1 MLKEIDRNET
11 KSKGSPKMKRR
22 KSMEINNSSSIQILH
37 TNRLLQTKNK
47 KNKRKWILCA
57 TIVYKVYS
65 TKILF
70 YIIMGAILGTFSFF
84 SIFDVFQILQLETI
98 SMEFAL
104 WYELFTEVISWWT
117 IKPSLMVDTPFAK
130 HFDMDKLFKILWR
143 GRKQGRCGR
152 TSLSLAWEIA
162 HIYLVFAHARE
173 FQKVCPYRNAW
184 QTV

>member
-70 YIIMGAILGTFSFF
+70 YIVIGAILGTFSFF

-117 IKPSLMVDTPFAK
+117 IKPSLMVDIYHVTERNFT
-130 HFDMDKLFKILWR
+130 FLFVRFIFGKYQMFFTLM
-143 GRKQGRCGR
+143 
-152 TSLSLAWEIA
+152 T
-162 HIYLVFAHARE
+162 
-173 FQKVCPYRNAW
+173 
-184 QTV
+184 QTYY